1 MIASENRSIQ
11 KGAYNMDV
19 KKMLITTVASIAGI
33 SAVIADAVAGIVAY
47 RRNHI

>member
-1 MIASENRSIQ
+1 MIDSENRSIQ

-19 KKMLITTVASIAGI
+19 KKMPIKIVASIAGI
-33 SAVIADAVAGIVAY
+33 SAVIVAAVAVIVAY